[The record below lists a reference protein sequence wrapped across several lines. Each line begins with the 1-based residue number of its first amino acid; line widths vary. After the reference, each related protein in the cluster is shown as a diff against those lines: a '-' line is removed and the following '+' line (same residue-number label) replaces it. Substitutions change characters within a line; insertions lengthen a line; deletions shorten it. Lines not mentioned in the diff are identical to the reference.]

1 MGTWAQPP
9 AGRITQGQDDGL
21 RARRVGR
28 EGRGHQGPGISHTG
42 LCAWLREA
50 RYPLCFLLL
59 WPPHH
64 FAHPHCVLNVQH
76 FYSRPESTGRP
87 LAQDMLWTPALREY
101 ERRWVRGKEGPL
113 PRGQG
118 TGCGDESPELKEDRA
133 ADTGRTRSHRAG
145 GRTRWAARPYLLFLV
160 SYCRMFL
167 MKCVFF
173 RPLCLGDPDI
183 CLVLQVKSRSFCP
196 SQTHPGP
203 RREAGSLPLTR
214 GTSHCVF
221 QKLEGAA
228 LGRHAPSVRRTEGPQ
243 GVGP

>member
-1 MGTWAQPP
+1 M
-9 AGRITQGQDDGL
+9 D
-21 RARRVGR
+21 V
-28 EGRGHQGPGISHTG
+28 
-42 LCAWLREA
+42 
-50 RYPLCFLLL
+50 
-59 WPPHH
+59 
-64 FAHPHCVLNVQH
+64 
-76 FYSRPESTGRP
+76 
-87 LAQDMLWTPALREY
+87 LWTPALREY
-101 ERRWVRGKEGPL
+101 ERRWVGGKEGSL

-145 GRTRWAARPYLLFLV
+145 GRTWWAARPYLLFLV

-173 RPLCLGDPDI
+173 RPLCLGDPDM
-183 CLVLQVKSRSFCP
+183 CLVLQVKSRSLCP

-214 GTSHCVF
+214 GTSHRVF

-228 LGRHAPSVRRTEGPQ
+228 LGCHTPSVRRTEGPQ
-243 GVGP
+243 GAGPQEADGRLPRYRALLSGRGPRPWAGSRSAGRPEC